1 MTLYDSILIT
11 GGNGML
17 AHAVKQALAARGL
30 AFNAVGRTECELTD
44 ADQIAR
50 TFDRFGPT
58 LVLNCAAYTAVD
70 KCEEDPAGATAGNG
84 TAVGNLAKA
93 CRAAG
98 AALVHYSTDYVFN
111 GRAARD
117 GEPARPWR
125 ADDAVEPL
133 SAYGRSKL
141 LGEQLLQEHAPSRW
155 VIART
160 QWLYGPHG
168 KNFVETMLAAARAG
182 KPLKVVDDQV
192 GSPTFTPH
200 LAEATLDVLDRGGRG
215 IWHLSNSGQTTWFGF
230 TREIM
235 SAFGVTPAS
244 LAPSTSDE
252 WKELRPTAAH
262 RPAWSVFDLS
272 PYEALAGKPMPAWR
286 DGLAAYARLPR
297 A

>member
-30 AFNAVGRTECELTD
+30 AFNAVGRAECELTA
-44 ADQIAR
+44 ADQVAR
-50 TFDRFGPT
+50 TVDRYRPT

-70 KCEEDPAGATAGNG
+70 KCEDDPAGAAAGNG

-93 CRAAG
+93 CRRTG
-98 AALVHYSTDYVFN
+98 ATLVHYSTDYVFN
-111 GRAARD
+111 GRAGRD

-125 ADDAVEPL
+125 ADDPVEPL

-141 LGEQLLQEHAPSRW
+141 LGEQLLQEHAPPRW

-192 GSPTFTPH
+192 GSPTYTPH
-200 LAEATLDVLDRGGRG
+200 LAAATLDVLDHGGQG
-215 IWHLSNSGQTTWFGF
+215 VWHLSNSGRTSWFGF
-230 TREIM
+230 TQEIM
-235 SAFGVTPAS
+235 KAFGVTPAS
-244 LAPSTSDE
+244 LAPTTSAE
-252 WKELRPTAAH
+252 WKQLRPQAAH
-262 RPAWSVFDLS
+262 RPAWSVFDLT
-272 PYEALAGKPMPAWR
+272 PYEQLAGKPMPLWQ
-286 DGLAAYARLPR
+286 DGLAAYAALPR
-297 A
+297 P